1 MVYLH
6 SFLQVNVIITSNALE
21 YISGLQYD
29 VINNKFGGSNM
40 NVRGRWLLISV
51 GLGVLL
57 NPLNS
62 SMISVAI
69 PRLQNVFN
77 LDFTVVSWII
87 FSFYIASAIAQP
99 VMGKASDVFGRKKIF
114 LAGLVV
120 AFIASLLAPLS
131 PNFGWLIV
139 FRILQ
144 SIGTSMMVSVGMAI
158 VRIHITEKQAT
169 ALSVMSIFL
178 SGAAA
183 IGPFI
188 GGVLIH
194 WWDWPTIFL
203 VNIPFAV
210 LSFVLVWRTIPKDEP
225 LTTIARSMSIR
236 KWLELMDVS
245 GILLFTVGLVAL
257 LAGLLSAKSAG
268 HISYGPVT
276 LGLVGLI
283 ALGVFF
289 RHELKATSPF
299 IPLRTFAKHPAMTR
313 VNIEFI
319 LVNILYYSLF
329 FGLPSYLQRVRHV
342 SEFHTGILML
352 SLGLCSLATSPV
364 AGRWIDKSGPR
375 PALVVSGILMTFG
388 SLWIVTLTEHSP
400 VISVCLALAAF
411 GISNGLNNV
420 GMQAALFESSP
431 KEIIGV
437 ASGVF
442 MTSRY
447 LGTILSSLLL
457 GIIMGDQFS
466 AGGFRLLGVILTVIA
481 LCLVFM
487 SLRGRGEVKS
497 RA

>member
-1 MVYLH
+1 M
-6 SFLQVNVIITSNALE
+6 
-21 YISGLQYD
+21 
-29 VINNKFGGSNM
+29 
-40 NVRGRWLLISV
+40 ISV

-69 PRLQNVFN
+69 ARLQNVYH

-99 VMGKASDVFGRKKIF
+99 VMGKASDLFGRKKIF
-114 LAGLVV
+114 LTGLVV
-120 AFIASLLAPLS
+120 AFVASLLAPLS

-139 FRILQ
+139 FRIVQ

-158 VRIHITEKQAT
+158 VRIHITEKQGT

-194 WWDWPTIFL
+194 WWDWPTIFF
-203 VNIPFAV
+203 VNIPFV
-210 LSFVLVWRTIPKDEP
+210 VTSFLLAWRTIPKDEP
-225 LTTIARSMSIR
+225 STSVALNMSFR
-236 KWLELMDVS
+236 KWFDLIDAS
-245 GILLFTVGLVAL
+245 GIMLFTVGLVAL
-257 LAGLLSAKSAG
+257 LVGLLSAKSSG
-268 HISYGPVT
+268 HVSSGHVI
-276 LGLVGLI
+276 VGLI
-283 ALGVFF
+283 GLVALGAFV

-299 IPLRTFAKHPAMTR
+299 IPLRTFAKYPAMTW
-313 VNIEFI
+313 VNVEFI
-319 LVNILYYSLF
+319 LVNVLYYSLF
-329 FGLPSYLQRVRHV
+329 FGLPSYLQMVRHV

-352 SLGLCSLATSPV
+352 SLGLCSLVASPI

-375 PALVVSGILMTFG
+375 PALLVSGVLMTFG
-388 SLWIVTLTEHSP
+388 SVWIVTLNQTSP

-420 GMQAALFESSP
+420 GMQAALFKSSP

-437 ASGVF
+437 ASGLF

-457 GIIMGDQFS
+457 GIVMGDKFS
-466 AGGFRLLGVILTVIA
+466 AGGFRLLGAILSVIA
-481 LCLVFM
+481 LSLVFM
-487 SLRGRGEVKS
+487 SWRRRESGQLKES
-497 RA
+497 